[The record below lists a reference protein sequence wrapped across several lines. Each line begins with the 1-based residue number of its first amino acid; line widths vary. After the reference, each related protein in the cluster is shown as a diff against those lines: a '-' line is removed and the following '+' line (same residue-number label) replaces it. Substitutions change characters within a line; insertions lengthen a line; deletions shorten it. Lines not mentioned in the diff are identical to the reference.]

1 MTLERDDI
9 ELLADVLAERLTSV
23 SRQRLRTVTEVA
35 EYLAVDASFV
45 YEHAVE
51 MDAQRLG
58 FGPKAPLRFDIAK
71 VDEWLRTCTTGRG
84 TQEHV
89 SPAQPRKRRRRRRP
103 GTGTN
108 VVLLPIRGVPAAE
121 IAPDAP
127 HGEAA

>member
-1 MTLERDDI
+1 MLERNEL
-9 ELLADVLAERLTSV
+9 ELLADLVAERVASTPRRRLLTV
-23 SRQRLRTVTEVA
+23 AEVA

-51 MDAQRLG
+51 MEAQRLG

-121 IAPDAP
+121 IAPDAA
-127 HGEAA
+127 H